1 MQRTSSNVAR
11 RLGWF
16 LALTCA
22 VSGIAAI
29 TQQIQTQ
36 RIFSNST
43 TLNRESAARFQQGF
57 RLVERVNSVQAIVQA
72 LLQTSD
78 PDVLERSMATFEARV
93 KEVGELIGTAEGAA
107 ATVGPAF
114 DALTKAARSVI
125 DEVLKGQASLANEQF
140 LTEYHSAHQ
149 QVLGAI
155 ADHQDRVATAAR
167 DELDEQS
174 RTHRGRVIV
183 QLCMLA
189 AALAAIGMLG
199 WDLRRRIVPPLRG
212 VAGDLSRDAHSLLE
226 ASAQLTRT
234 SDGLAEDSAR
244 QAAAIE
250 ETGASLEQMATM
262 TQRTMA
268 HTVTGQSLAEETL
281 GEAGTSANRLRA
293 MMKLVAE
300 VRTAVDEMQGA
311 VQAMQTSSK
320 DVAATL
326 DGINEIAFQT
336 NILALNAAVEAARAG
351 ESGRG
356 FAVVA
361 AEVRNLAQRSAQTAR
376 ETAKRIHDCIATSQ
390 SGARTCERVVAAL
403 GEMAQNSTEVRS
415 GFEQIDRKVREVN
428 DLMQQ
433 IAAATR
439 QQDEGIGQ
447 IRTSVT
453 QIDRITQANA
463 ATAQESAHA
472 AARLRDHAASLGPT
486 VQNLRGMAGAEAGRE
501 GPPLDHLRDDSVA
514 ATVNLASNEL
524 PPGEELE
531 EDSITRAA

>member
-16 LALTCA
+16 IALTCA

-43 TLNRESAARFQQGF
+43 ELNRESAARFQRGF
-57 RLVERVNSVQAIVQA
+57 RLVERVDSVQAIVQA
-72 LLQTSD
+72 LLQTTD
-78 PDVLERSMATFEARV
+78 PDVLERSMATFEERV
-93 KEVGELIGTAEGAA
+93 QEVDGLIDTAEEAA
-107 ATVGPAF
+107 ASVGPAF
-114 DALTKAARSVI
+114 DELTEAARAVI
-125 DEVLKGQASLANEQF
+125 DQVLKGQASLANERF
-140 LTEYHSAHQ
+140 LTDYQAAHQ
-149 QVLGAI
+149 RVLRTI
-155 ADHQDRVATAAR
+155 AEHQDRVAAAAR
-167 DELDEQS
+167 EELDEQS
-174 RTHRGRVIV
+174 RSHGSRVIV
-183 QLCMLA
+183 QLCMLG

-199 WDLRRRIVPPLRG
+199 WDLRRRIVPPLRS
-212 VAGDLSRDAHSLLE
+212 VAGDLSRDARSLLE

-234 SDGLAEDSAR
+234 SDGLAEDSAK

-250 ETGASLEQMATM
+250 ETGTSLEQMAMM

-293 MMKLVAE
+293 MMTLVAE
-300 VRTAVDEMQGA
+300 VRTAVDEMQKA
-311 VQAMQTSSK
+311 VHAMQTSSK
-320 DVAATL
+320 EVAATL

-376 ETAKRIHDCIATSQ
+376 ETAKRIDDCIATSQ

-403 GEMAQNSTEVRS
+403 GEMAHNSTEVRS
-415 GFEQIDRKVREVN
+415 GFEQIDRKVREVS
-428 DLMQQ
+428 DLMHQ
-433 IAAATR
+433 IATATR
-439 QQDEGIGQ
+439 QQDEGIAQ
-447 IRTSVT
+447 IRMSVT

-463 ATAQESAHA
+463 ATAQESAHS
-472 AARLRDHAASLGPT
+472 AARLRDHAASLAPT
-486 VQNLRGMAGAEAGRE
+486 VQNLRGMAGAASEAEASTLNG
-501 GPPLDHLRDDSVA
+501 LRDVSTA
-514 ATVNLASNEL
+514 APKLAIHEQL
-524 PPGEELE
+524 PGEELDD
-531 EDSITRAA
+531 DSVTRAA